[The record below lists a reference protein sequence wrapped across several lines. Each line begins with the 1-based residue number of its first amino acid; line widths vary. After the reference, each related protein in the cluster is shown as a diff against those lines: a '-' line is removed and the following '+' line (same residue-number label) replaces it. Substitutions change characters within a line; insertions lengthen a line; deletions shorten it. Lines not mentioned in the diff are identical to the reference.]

1 LRWKAPRDPVTKGRK
16 TMNHKSGINRLG
28 RSSAHRKALL
38 ATITKSLFNY
48 ERVKTTLAKAKETKK
63 LAEKLITRARTDSV
77 HNRRIASRTLTDTR
91 ILNKLFTDIAPR
103 YTERAG
109 GYTRIVKLGK
119 RFGDA
124 AEMVVLELLDKKDRE
139 RKRKKKEAQA
149 AAAKEG

>member
-1 LRWKAPRDPVTKGRK
+1 
-16 TMNHKSGINRLG
+16 MNHKSGINRLG

-77 HNRRIASRTLTDTR
+77 HNRRIASRTLTDSR